1 MAKISYLVTQE
12 ISRYQTVDLEVPD
25 DLLVDGELPDYL
37 LDPDK
42 SQVYEEWVTENVY
55 KEAYRQGE
63 WEENTRETDWEEC

>member
-25 DLLVDGELPDYL
+25 DLLVDGEPPDFMDYNASAL
-37 LDPDK
+37 
-42 SQVYEEWVTENVY
+42 YEEWVTDNVY
-55 KEAYRQGE
+55 KEAYRQDE